1 MKVGLFLGMCHIFLI
16 SRGLSLKKE
25 QIFPPNGL
33 EKGNNGNNPNFKR
46 LKIMHISR
54 EKGLF
59 PLPDFVSYHKSLSGF
74 LFHDR
79 SQISGC
85 RWFSSNAPYR
95 ARQQFSTFCDLS

>member
-1 MKVGLFLGMCHIFLI
+1 MKVGLFLGMCHIFFYFTR
-16 SRGLSLKKE
+16 SPEKFSLKKE

-46 LKIMHISR
+46 SKIMHISR

-59 PLPDFVSYHKSLSGF
+59 PLPDFVSYHKSLSGC

-79 SQISGC
+79 
-85 RWFSSNAPYR
+85 
-95 ARQQFSTFCDLS
+95 